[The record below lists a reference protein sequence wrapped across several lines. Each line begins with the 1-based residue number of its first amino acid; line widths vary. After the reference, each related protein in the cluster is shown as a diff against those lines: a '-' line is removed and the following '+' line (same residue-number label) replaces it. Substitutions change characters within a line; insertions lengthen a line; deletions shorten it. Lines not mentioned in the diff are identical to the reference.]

1 MDSRVA
7 RPLWLKLFGPHGP
20 SSIDELRVAIMGTPL
35 GDRIESDSVL
45 QRLFRV
51 FDRPSPAGESRAFV
65 IPDFPLVAPDL
76 DADAQDAQVVVA
88 SPPATHVEPQGG
100 AEAGDHG
107 TVSVQVDWPWQVA
120 VGLAP
125 MTADWEALAQHKPSG
140 WVEMLLAQQAL
151 ESPLL
156 IELGADMLGG
166 GASAPFWADSA
177 RSGLGL
183 SGDFSTEFTL
193 AAMPLDI
200 DRITLAAGGDYNLVV
215 TDGFVAAGG
224 SLVVDASAMRPG
236 DQVIFDGS
244 AETDGSF
251 SFVGSQAGD
260 SFIGGSGGD
269 RITGLGGGDT
279 LAGGGGADTF
289 VYTGASESS
298 GANYDTLAD
307 FNPGVDRIDLPGNV
321 TGFDA
326 TVQGGSLS
334 ASSFSHDLAAA
345 LGGLGAS
352 HAALFTPNAGD
363 LAGTL
368 FLVVDA
374 NGVAGYQDGQDYV
387 FALASTPAATIA
399 GHPEIFI

>member
-1 MDSRVA
+1 VA
-7 RPLWLKLFGPHGP
+7 RSSWLKLFGLHGP
-20 SSIDELRVAIMGTPL
+20 RSIDELRVAIMGTPL
-35 GDRIESDSVL
+35 GERIESNSVL
-45 QRLFRV
+45 QQLFRT
-51 FDRPSPAGESRAFV
+51 FDRLPPAGESRPFV
-65 IPDFPLVAPDL
+65 IPETPLIAPDS
-76 DADAQDAQVVVA
+76 DADAPALQLVVA
-88 SPPATHVEPQGG
+88 SPATRVEPQGG
-100 AEAGDHG
+100 AELGDHG
-107 TVSVQVDWPWQVA
+107 TVSVLVDWPWQVA

-125 MTADWEALAQHKPSG
+125 MTADWEALAEHKPSG

-151 ESPLL
+151 ESPLVM
-156 IELGADMLGG
+156 ELGADMLDGTVE
-166 GASAPFWADSA
+166 SAPFWADSA

-183 SGDFSTEFTL
+183 SGDFSAGFTL
-193 AAMPLDI
+193 AAMSLDI
-200 DRITLAAGGDYNLVV
+200 DRITLAGGGDYNLAVAN
-215 TDGFVAAGG
+215 DFVAAGG
-224 SLVVDASAMRPG
+224 TLVVDASAARTG
-236 DQVIFDGS
+236 DHVIFDGS

-279 LAGGGGADTF
+279 LAGGGGADVF
-289 VYTGASESS
+289 VYTGAGEST

-307 FNPGVDRIDLPGNV
+307 FNPGVDRIDLSGNV

-334 ASSFSHDLAAA
+334 AGSFSHDLAAA

-363 LAGTL
+363 LAGTV

-387 FALASTPAATIA
+387 FALASTPPADLV
-399 GHPEIFI
+399 GHTEIFI